1 MPMIETATKNL
12 ATIKDK
18 RKDTVLWDVYYT
30 LEVEYFNTHDEKY
43 FELMTMV
50 RRLLEFRYSTGRTY
64 KGLVLYVL
72 SKLNSKY
79 KEEYEAH
86 IGEERALQE
95 EIKGFLL

>member
-1 MPMIETATKNL
+1 MIKTATKNL

-18 RKDTVLWDVYYT
+18 RKDTVLWDVYYI
-30 LEVEYFNTHDEKY
+30 LEVEYFNTYNEKY

-50 RRLLEFRYSTGRTY
+50 RRIMEFGYSTGRVY

-72 SKLNSKY
+72 SKLNSSY
-79 KEEYEAH
+79 HEEYETH
-86 IGEERALQE
+86 IRDDRALNE